1 MSTASGVVVPFAD
14 AGLVCPKSAC
24 GNRPQGTEQFPYPG
38 QQIRVIGTG
47 DSAPAV
53 PVDLCLW
60 VRAFVRHALQD
71 TGTPVQAFLIQIPC
85 YPRDAYAT
93 QTHPPPHK

>member
-38 QQIRVIGTG
+38 QQIRVI
-47 DSAPAV
+47 
-53 PVDLCLW
+53 
-60 VRAFVRHALQD
+60 
-71 TGTPVQAFLIQIPC
+71 
-85 YPRDAYAT
+85 RDGRFST
-93 QTHPPPHK
+93 CGSC